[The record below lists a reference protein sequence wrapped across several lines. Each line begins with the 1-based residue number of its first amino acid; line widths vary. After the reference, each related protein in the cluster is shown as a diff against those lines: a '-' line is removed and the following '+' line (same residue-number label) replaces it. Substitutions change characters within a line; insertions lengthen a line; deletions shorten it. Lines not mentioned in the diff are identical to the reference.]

1 MSILGLGGNINSF
14 FLTLAPKYMPN
25 EAICQFNCHEAKFLI
40 LQYITFSING
50 LLMHLLLYFNLYE
63 YYSVFYYYIF

>member
-1 MSILGLGGNINSF
+1 
-14 FLTLAPKYMPN
+14 MPN